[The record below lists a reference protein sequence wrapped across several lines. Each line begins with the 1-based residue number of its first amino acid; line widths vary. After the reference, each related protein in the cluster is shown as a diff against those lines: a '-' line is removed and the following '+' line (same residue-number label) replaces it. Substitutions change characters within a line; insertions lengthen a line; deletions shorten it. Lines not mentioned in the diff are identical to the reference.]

1 VDDSILISKYRAEN
15 ELIKKKLSSLFEMKD
30 MNEVTKFLG
39 IKIEI
44 NIEKGILEISQA
56 QYMMNVLKRFGM
68 EKLQT
73 SINAHRMTNQP
84 YKELSGCLM
93 YVMLTSRPDLYLF

>member
-1 VDDSILISKYRAEN
+1 
-15 ELIKKKLSSLFEMKD
+15 MKD
-30 MNEVTKFLG
+30 MNEVIKFLG

-56 QYMMNVLKRFGM
+56 QYLMNVLKRFGM

-73 SINAHRMTNQP
+73 NLNR
-84 YKELSGCLM
+84 K
-93 YVMLTSRPDLYLF
+93 